1 MTIACVVCGNE
12 SFSIAKVDGA
22 TICKCKLCNL
32 EFSAPMP
39 SDAVLE
45 KLYSDYV
52 YYTEYDR
59 EMIRDTVRKNN
70 RKNIEYLRRY
80 GLSKE
85 RRLLDFGCGDNLFV
99 MEEGGDDWLGY
110 DYPHDELGTR
120 SDSKFEFVTLWGVLE
135 HLPNPMKIVQD
146 LSQLMD
152 KGGKLVMTT
161 VGTETGIPYRYR
173 YPVHLTWWSKQSVKE
188 LLEKN
193 GFKVLEISNY
203 FMMQNPKFYLD
214 RVLDRGR
221 VPPEIK
227 DKISINI
234 NEDILVPT
242 NEIFIVGE
250 RIS

>member
-1 MTIACVVCGNE
+1 MTVKCIVCGND
-12 SFSIAKVDGA
+12 SFPIFKVDNA
-22 TICKCKLCNL
+22 SICKCKLCNL
-32 EFSAPMP
+32 EFATPMP

-70 RKNIEYLRRY
+70 RKNIEYLSRY

-85 RRLLDFGCGDNLFV
+85 QRLLDFGCGDNLFV
-99 MEEGGDDWLGY
+99 MEDGFDNWFGY
-110 DYPHDELGTR
+110 DYPQNELGAPLN
-120 SDSKFEFVTLWGVLE
+120 SKFDFITLWGVLE
-135 HLPNPMKIVQD
+135 HLPCPIKIIHD
-146 LSQLMD
+146 LSQLME

-173 YPVHLTWWSKQSVKE
+173 YPVHLTWWSRQSVRE
-188 LLEKN
+188 LLENN
-193 GFKVLEISNY
+193 GFKVLEISDY
-203 FMMQNPKFYLD
+203 FMIQNPKFYLD

-221 VPPEIK
+221 VPTKIK
-227 DKISINI
+227 ETISINI

-242 NEIFIVGE
+242 NEILIVGE
-250 RIS
+250 RM

>member
-1 MTIACVVCGNE
+1 MTMECVVCGND
-12 SFSIAKVDGA
+12 SFPISNVEGA

-32 EFSAPMP
+32 EFAAPMP

-70 RKNIEYLRRY
+70 RKNIEYLSRY

-85 RRLLDFGCGDNLFV
+85 QRLLDFGCGDNLFV
-99 MEEGGDDWLGY
+99 TEIGSDKWFGY
-110 DYPHDELGTR
+110 DYPHNELEAPLN
-120 SDSKFEFVTLWGVLE
+120 SKFEFVTLWGVLE
-135 HLPNPMKIVQD
+135 HLPNPMKIVQE
-146 LSQLMD
+146 LSQLIG

-173 YPVHLTWWSKQSVKE
+173 YPVHLTWWSKQSVVK

-193 GFKVLEISNY
+193 GFKVLEISDY
-203 FMMQNPKFYLD
+203 FMIQNPKFYLD

-221 VPPEIK
+221 VPVEIK
-227 DKISINI
+227 NKISINI
-234 NEDILVPT
+234 NEDVLVPT
-242 NEIFIVGE
+242 NEILIVGE
-250 RIS
+250 KV

>member
-1 MTIACVVCGNE
+1 MTMECIVCGND
-12 SFSIAKVDGA
+12 SFPIFKVDNA

-32 EFSAPMP
+32 EFAAPMP
-39 SDAVLE
+39 SSAVLE

-70 RKNIEYLRRY
+70 RKNIQYLNRY

-99 MEEGGDDWLGY
+99 KENGSENWFGY
-110 DYPHDELGTR
+110 DYPRNELEAPLN
-120 SDSKFEFVTLWGVLE
+120 SKFEFVTLWGVLE

-146 LSQLMD
+146 LAKLME

-173 YPVHLTWWSKQSVKE
+173 YPVHLTWWSKQSVRS
-188 LLEKN
+188 LLENN
-193 GFKVLEISNY
+193 GFQLLEISDY
-203 FMMQNPKFYLD
+203 LMIQNPKFYLD

-221 VPPEIK
+221 VPAEIRE
-227 DKISINI
+227 KISINI
-234 NEDILVPT
+234 HEDVLVPT
-242 NEIFIVGE
+242 NEILIIGE
-250 RIS
+250 RT